1 MKKKMIL
8 SVILSLMTIMFTA
21 VVAMATNVSQT
32 TVLGGAVTEVVATGT
47 QVKEGDV
54 LLTVETIGGPMVAAR
69 ATVAGTVQSVSVQ
82 KGANVE
88 VGQEVAV
95 INDGK

>member
-8 SVILSLMTIMFTA
+8 SVILSLMTIIFTA
-21 VVAMATNVSQT
+21 VVAMAANVSQT
-32 TVLGGAVTEVVATGT
+32 TVLGGAVTEVVTTGT

-69 ATVAGTVQSVSVQ
+69 ATVTGTVQSVFVQ